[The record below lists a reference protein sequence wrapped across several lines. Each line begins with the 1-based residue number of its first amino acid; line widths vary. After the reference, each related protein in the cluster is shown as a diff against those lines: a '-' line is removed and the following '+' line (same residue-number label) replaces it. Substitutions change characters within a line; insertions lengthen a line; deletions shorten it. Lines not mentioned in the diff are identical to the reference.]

1 MSRINALKFLVLQ
14 TLNKNKSL
22 ISKEI
27 HIEIAKSL
35 DIKLENNS
43 YLVSWVAKGK
53 KSKFLVDEKKFNF
66 YIKSEFEQKSDID
79 QIETNEKNAK
89 DLILN
94 IVELSL

>member
-53 KSKFLVDEKKFNF
+53 KSKFSVDEKKFNF

-89 DLILN
+89 DLILK